1 MTFAFYVIPLGDKI
15 GYQVLFVG
23 FAIIGSVLAFAPIV
37 ALMIWGARWR
47 ERDALKARESEKE
60 ESQSETD
67 IVRDGEKA

>member
-23 FAIIGSVLAFAPIV
+23 FAVIGSVLAFAPIV

-47 ERDALKARESEKE
+47 EMDKKATEEKRESQCDME
-60 ESQSETD
+60 
-67 IVRDGEKA
+67 ILRDGERA